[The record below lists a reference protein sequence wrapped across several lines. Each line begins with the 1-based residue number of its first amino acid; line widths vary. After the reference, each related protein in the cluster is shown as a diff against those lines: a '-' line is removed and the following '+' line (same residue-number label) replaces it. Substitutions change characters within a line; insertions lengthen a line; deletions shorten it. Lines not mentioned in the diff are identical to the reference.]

1 MVASSTRPSRIA
13 KDPRRTKIKIPYQA
27 FWTEVRMSGSGREL
41 PMPTV
46 TRITSLAQAHATLL
60 HCWIR
65 LARFT
70 NESAPNSDSPDTPT
84 ADEAG
89 QERNRFREWLEQ
101 WELAFTAYLSAA
113 MASMVNEDI
122 TESRVL
128 KTNHLAC
135 TIMAS
140 GVDATTSKSFDA
152 DFNAILELSGAVLRS
167 RHLSDTPTDELAQR
181 RTLRAGADLD
191 VFHPLQLVCTY
202 CGQEDV
208 RRRAAELLMGY
219 GFRQRP

>member
-1 MVASSTRPSRIA
+1 
-13 KDPRRTKIKIPYQA
+13 
-27 FWTEVRMSGSGREL
+27 MSGSGREL
-41 PMPTV
+41 PMPSV
-46 TRITSLAQAHATLL
+46 TRITSLTQAHATLL
-60 HCWIR
+60 HCWTR

-70 NESAPNSDSPDTPT
+70 NDSSPNSESPDTPT
-84 ADEAG
+84 SDTTDE
-89 QERNRFREWLEQ
+89 ERTRFQRWLEQ
-101 WELAFTAYLSAA
+101 WEIAFTAYLSTA

-140 GVDATTSKSFDA
+140 GVNATTSKSFDA

-167 RHLSDTPTDELAQR
+167 RHLSETPSDELAER

-202 CGQEDV
+202 SSVEDV

-219 GFRQRP
+219 GVRPRP